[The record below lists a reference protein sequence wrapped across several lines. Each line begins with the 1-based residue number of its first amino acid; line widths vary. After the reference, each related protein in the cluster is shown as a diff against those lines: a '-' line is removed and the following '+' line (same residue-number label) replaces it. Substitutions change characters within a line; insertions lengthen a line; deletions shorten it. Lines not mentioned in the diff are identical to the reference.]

1 MVLDAAPRLAAVA
14 GREDVGSW
22 LERDAGSGSAP
33 GVRLGL
39 PASGPG
45 SLAGAGRRVVALGVD
60 WVACLL
66 ISGMLFPAA
75 GAAAFSLVRGEPM
88 ATLGVFALENV
99 LLVGTVGHTL
109 GHRLLNLRVR
119 TVALPVAGGP
129 VAAPQIPAARSTDL
143 GRTPGPLRAL
153 VRAALLLL
161 VIPAVVRDGDGRG
174 LHDRAAGTAIV
185 RR

>member
-1 MVLDAAPRLAAVA
+1 M
-14 GREDVGSW
+14 GSW
-22 LERDAGSGSAP
+22 LERDAGSGASP

-39 PASGPG
+39 PATGPG
-45 SLAGAGRRVVALGVD
+45 SLAGAGRRVAALAVD

-66 ISGMLFPAA
+66 ISGMLFPA
-75 GAAAFSLVRGEPM
+75 GRVAAFSLVRGEPM

-119 TVALPVAGGP
+119 ALTSVAPGGASSSP
-129 VAAPQIPAARSTDL
+129 QPPESAWLRRAPGL
-143 GRTPGPLRAL
+143 LRAA
-153 VRAALLLL
+153 VRTVLLLL
-161 VIPAVVRDGDGRG
+161 MIPAVVRDGDGRG
-174 LHDRAAGTAIV
+174 LHDRVAGTAIV

>member
-1 MVLDAAPRLAAVA
+1 MA
-14 GREDVGSW
+14 GREDLGSW

-33 GVRLGL
+33 GERLGL
-39 PASGPG
+39 PASGRG
-45 SLAGAGRRVVALGVD
+45 SLAGAGRRVAALVVD
-60 WVACLL
+60 WLACLL
-66 ISGMLFPAA
+66 ISAALFPAS
-75 GAAAFSLVRGEPM
+75 GAAALSLVRGEPM

-119 TVALPVAGGP
+119 TLAPWAP
-129 VAAPQIPAARSTDL
+129 PERAADAPRPTARSADL
-143 GRTPGPLRAL
+143 GRIPGLLRAV
-153 VRAALLLL
+153 VRTALLLL